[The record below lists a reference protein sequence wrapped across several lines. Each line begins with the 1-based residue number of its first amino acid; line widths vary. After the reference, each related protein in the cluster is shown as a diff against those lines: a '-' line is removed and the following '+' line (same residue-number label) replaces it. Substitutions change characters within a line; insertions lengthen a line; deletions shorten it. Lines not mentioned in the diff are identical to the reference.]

1 MKSYLALLTED
12 STKDARPSASI
23 LRSLDGLCLLLAIGE
38 ECLVDQLVQKSDD
51 LVGVVINGTSVII
64 GSNYLF
70 WISCDKDLLFF
81 FFDNQ
86 KCRG

>member
-1 MKSYLALLTED
+1 LTLLTKD
-12 STKDARPSASI
+12 SSKDARPSASV
-23 LRSLDGLCLLLAIGE
+23 LWSLDGLWLLLAVGQ

-70 WISCDKDLLFF
+70 WISCIKDLLFF
-81 FFDNQ
+81 FFDNE